1 MNSYIF
7 DYPIVLV
14 DDEEDIL
21 FAYKKVLNRIFPN
34 EIRTFKK
41 GYDLL
46 PFLEENDTAVVVLD
60 LFMPQCSGLNILKEI
75 VIKFPLL
82 PVIVMTGTDEV
93 DTAVE
98 CMKGGAFDY
107 LTKPAD
113 TNRLVSSIKKAI
125 EMEELRSQVSSL
137 KEYLLSDILEHEESF
152 KSIITKSK
160 KIRSIFQ
167 YIEATA
173 ASPQPILITGETG
186 TGKEL
191 FAAAIHEVSGRR
203 GPFIAVNV
211 AGLDDNMFSDTLFGH
226 AKGAYSG
233 ADQSR
238 NGLIEKAE
246 EGTLFLDEI
255 GDLSES
261 SQIKLLRLLQ
271 ENSYYSLGSDNLKKS
286 NARVVV
292 ATNKDLS
299 KDVSQGRFRKDL
311 YYRLNS
317 HIIYIP
323 PLRERLCDIPLLV
336 KHFISKASIIL
347 KKKKPSVP
355 PELFDLLSTYHFPG
369 NVRELEGMVFDAVTR
384 HKTGILSTRS
394 FRESIKSET
403 EKILAHSNPNDHAMV
418 RLEVSGRLLT
428 LKEAEEL
435 LISKAMEKANNNQR
449 LASEMLGITRQ
460 ALNKR
465 LIRKKQIITEEG

>member
-1 MNSYIF
+1 MNKYISGL
-7 DYPIVLV
+7 PILLV

-21 FAYKKVLNRIFPN
+21 HAYKQALRKAFSH
-34 EIRTFKK
+34 EIITFTK
-41 GYDLL
+41 GRKLL
-46 PFLEENDTAVVVLD
+46 HFLENNEAAVVVLD
-60 LFMPQCSGLNILKEI
+60 LFMPSISGLTLLKEI
-75 VIKFPLL
+75 AVKFPLL
-82 PVIVMTGTDEV
+82 PVIVMTGTGEV

-98 CMKGGAFDY
+98 CMKEGAFDY

-113 TNRLVSSIKKAI
+113 RNRLVSSIKKAI

-137 KEYLLSDILEHEESF
+137 KEYLLSDNLEHEEAF
-152 KSIITKSK
+152 KSIITRSK

-173 ASPQPILITGETG
+173 PSPQPILITGETG

-191 FAAAIHEVSGRR
+191 FAGAIHEVSSLR
-203 GPFIAVNV
+203 GAFVAVNV

-233 ADQSR
+233 AEQSR
-238 NGLIEKAE
+238 NGLVEKAA

-261 SQIKLLRLLQ
+261 SQVKLLRLLQ
-271 ENSYYSLGSDNLKKS
+271 ESSYYPLGSDNQKIS

-292 ATNKDLS
+292 STNRDLS
-299 KDVSQGRFRKDL
+299 KMVSQGLFRKDL

-317 HIIYIP
+317 HKIYIP
-323 PLRERLCDIPLLV
+323 PLRERTGDTPLLV
-336 KHFISKASIIL
+336 KHFIKKSSFIL
-347 KKKKPSVP
+347 KKKKPTP
-355 PELFDLLSTYHFPG
+355 PNELFDLLSAYHFPG

-394 FRESIKSET
+394 FRDSIKLET
-403 EKILAHSNPNDHAMV
+403 EKNQVIHSTVNDHTRV

-465 LIRKKQIITEEG
+465 LIRKKQVSN